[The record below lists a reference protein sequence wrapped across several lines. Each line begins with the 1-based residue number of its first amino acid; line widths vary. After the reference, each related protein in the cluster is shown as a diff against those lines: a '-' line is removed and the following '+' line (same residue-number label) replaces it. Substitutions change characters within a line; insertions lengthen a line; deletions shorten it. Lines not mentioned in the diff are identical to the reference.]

1 MLYLNVVTHRNTYRA
16 MQIPA
21 ENYRTIFFHH
31 LKPFLD
37 MLEYQQ
43 TVMDAR
49 EWGATVYRIASGI
62 ESNPG
67 QYLGLDLPNHEVTI
81 QLVRDIFDEFI
92 QVHPPLIVDAMLAP

>member
-1 MLYLNVVTHRNTYRA
+1 MLYLNVFTQGNTLVA

-21 ENYRTIFFHH
+21 ENYRTVFFHH

-62 ESNPG
+62 EGNPA
-67 QYLGLDLPNHEVTI
+67 QYLGPDLPNYDVTI
-81 QLVRDIFDEFI
+81 QLVREIFDEFI